1 MNEKKLL
8 QKPFVKFQS
17 SGPPHLKPGQ
27 NSYEAMQCIGYTD
40 RYVLAIEICYKESER
55 LFITGVILVSGGWRR
70 VEVQLVGV
78 QLALASSSRRQRGT
92 QKQGKSA
99 ETHTCHLLVT
109 RDTKA
114 ETHT

>member
-1 MNEKKLL
+1 MKNLL

-55 LFITGVILVSGGWRR
+55 LFITGVILVSGGWRG

-78 QLALASSSRRQRGT
+78 QLAAVGGRRGHKSRASQLRHT
-92 QKQGKSA
+92 LVIFCSA
-99 ETHTCHLLVT
+99 ETQKL
-109 RDTKA
+109 RKIFEKDT
-114 ETHT
+114 